1 MSEPVDP
8 VLLARGDSETA
19 TDWAR
24 HGLAPA
30 YVAGMPRGW
39 VAIAPSGTDA
49 QSAPPYDDAVDVL
62 FGRSLPRTLRPAL
75 GLRVVGARL
84 VVSVDLG
91 GRWSRRGWL
100 AWEPGAGLVRPGGLP
115 VAAIDD
121 LAEVAGVRER
131 HTVDALVDVLHDGA
145 GDAVSTGRRLLAVL
159 DLPAAADFGGS
170 GWVADQPGAQ
180 LAQPQEQDVAR
191 FDRSVRSL
199 HEEDEQSR

>member
-49 QSAPPYDDAVDVL
+49 QSAPPYNDAADVL

-100 AWEPGAGLVRPGGLP
+100 AWEPGTGVLWTVVNERDGLGDETPPDYLSS
-115 VAAIDD
+115 
-121 LAEVAGVRER
+121 VRE
-131 HTVDALVDVLHDGA
+131 
-145 GDAVSTGRRLLAVL
+145 
-159 DLPAAADFGGS
+159 GGFY
-170 GWVADQPGAQ
+170 
-180 LAQPQEQDVAR
+180 L
-191 FDRSVRSL
+191 SL
-199 HEEDEQSR
+199 IHI